1 MRTDREYGIE
11 ARIILK
17 KLQDAGV
24 TFVKTT
30 ACDTGDIWGPADSE
44 DDYYGISC
52 DGLSI
57 GEIVYNLWNLDD
69 SFLVAKNPDGEDTWA
84 RFIFG
89 NSWGELM
96 GDYCTNLLGTRKN
109 DIVPESKDGRMT
121 VSRQHRDEAKAIGL
135 WDYQSWRIDEV
146 LRFFGV
152 QFFVADMIDDALP
165 SGAERMKTINRGSPL
180 ISNEADSET
189 GTQEESE

>member
-57 GEIVYNLWNLDD
+57 GEIVYNLWNLED

-89 NSWGELM
+89 NDWGELV
-96 GDYCTNLLGTRKN
+96 GDYCINLLGTRKN

-121 VSRQHRDEAKAIGL
+121 FSRQHREEADAIGL
-135 WDYQSWRIDEV
+135 WDYQSWRINDV
-146 LRFFGV
+146 LRFFEV
-152 QFFVADMIDDALP
+152 NNFIEDMIDDALP

>member
-1 MRTDREYGIE
+1 MNTDREYGIE

-30 ACDTGDIWGPADSE
+30 ACDSGDVWGPADSE

-57 GEIVYNLWNLDD
+57 GEIVYNLWNLED
-69 SFLVAKNPDGEDTWA
+69 SLLVAKNPDGEDTYA

-89 NSWGELM
+89 NGWGELL
-96 GDYCTNLLGTRKN
+96 GDYQTNLLGTRKN
-109 DIVPESKDGRMT
+109 DILPESKDGRMT
-121 VSRQHRDEAKAIGL
+121 FSRQYRDEAEAIGL
-135 WDYQSWRIDEV
+135 WDYDNWRMDEV

-152 QFFVADMIDDALP
+152 KIAVADMIDDALP
-165 SGAERMKTINRGSPL
+165 SGAERMETINRGSPL
-180 ISNEADSET
+180 ISNETDSET
-189 GTQEESE
+189 GHTQEE